1 MVDYHSLKIAACVKQ
16 LHSSLNGLSEKQ
28 VTGRFSRFGKNELPK
43 KKSLSRIK
51 ILISQFNNALIYILL
66 FTGILSL
73 AIKAINEAWV
83 IFGAVAINVIV
94 GFFQENKA
102 NNAIAKLKELVEHSA
117 LVLRDGKDIMI
128 DSADVTVGDIIFIRA
143 GNRVPADAR
152 LIDGADLL
160 IDEAMLTGESMP
172 SHKKIDLI
180 PKGAAMAD
188 RENMVYAGTM
198 VVSGLGRA
206 LVTAIG
212 GHTEIGKIAGL
223 VKETKEEK
231 TPLQLRLSRF
241 SRLLAMLFGVIC
253 AVIVV
258 AGISRGHDLFEM
270 LRVGAAV
277 GVASI
282 PEGLVVSVTFIL
294 ALGMQRILKEKAL
307 TRKLIAAE
315 TLGSTTVICSDKT
328 GTLTEGKMHV
338 AHIIIGER
346 EYEIKT
352 MGSRQD
358 ETEAKAASLALQA
371 GMMCN
376 DAIIE
381 NPQDELGSWRFI
393 GTPTETTLLS
403 AAIQSGLDRDKLLEA
418 EPQVDELSFNSKR
431 KYMLSLHQLG
441 RRHYKLYEKGAPE
454 KLLAQAD
461 KYYHLGEEHKLGE
474 AGLARLKK
482 TYEALTSRGLRV
494 IGLATREIK
503 RSVNKGEFIPGEID
517 WEEIN
522 KELTFIGFIAIKD
535 PLRPEAKETITVAQ
549 SAGIRPVLITGDHQ
563 LTAKAIAKEVG
574 LAAGSENIIIGSD
587 LENVSDEELIKLVKK
602 IDVYARVSPH
612 HKLRIVKALQE
623 RGEVVAMTGDGINDS
638 PALKA
643 ADIGIALG
651 TGTDIAKEA
660 SDIVLLD
667 NNFKT
672 IVSAIKQGRV
682 IFKNIRKVITY
693 LISDSLS
700 EITLIVGSILLN
712 TPLAIL
718 PAQILWINIVND
730 GLPHFSLAFER
741 DHGEVMKEKPMRK
754 NEPLLTHEMTTII
767 FGVGLLRDIL
777 LFCLFYFLYLKWH
790 ARPDMMQYLVT
801 LIFITLG
808 VKSLMSIFSLRSF
821 GRHIW
826 QYNPFSNKYMVI
838 AVVASFSLLLLSV
851 YWPPLRDLLHNSPLI
866 DAKVWMIAFTI
877 GFINILLIEA
887 VKVFYATPQKVSVKN

>member
-1 MVDYHSLKIAACVKQ
+1 MTDFHSLNIAASVKK

-28 VTGRFSRFGKNELPK
+28 VKARFSHFGKNELPK
-43 KKSLSRIK
+43 KQSLSRIT
-51 ILISQFNNALIYILL
+51 IFISQFNNALIYILL

-73 AIKAINEAWV
+73 VIGAINEAWV
-83 IFGAVAINVIV
+83 IFGAVAINVLV
-94 GFFQENKA
+94 GYFQENKA

-117 LVLRDGKDIMI
+117 LILRDGKDMMV
-128 DSADVTVGDIIFIRA
+128 DSADLTVGDIILIRA
-143 GNRVPADAR
+143 GNRIPADAR
-152 LIDGADLL
+152 LIEGADLL

-172 SHKKIDLI
+172 SHKKIDLV
-180 PKGAAMAD
+180 PKGAAIAD

-212 GHTEIGKIAGL
+212 ERTEIGKIAGL

-231 TPLQLRLSRF
+231 TPLQLRLSKF
-241 SRLLAMLFGVIC
+241 SRLLAMVFGFVCVAIVI
-253 AVIVV
+253 
-258 AGISRGHDLFEM
+258 AGLLRGHDLFEM
-270 LRVGAAV
+270 LRIGAAV

-294 ALGMQRILKEKAL
+294 ALGMQRILKKKAL
-307 TRKLIAAE
+307 TRRLIAAE

-346 EYEIKT
+346 EYEVKT

-358 ETEAKAASLALQA
+358 EKEAKVASLALQA

-393 GTPTETTLLS
+393 GTPTEIALMS
-403 AAIQSGLDRDKLLEA
+403 AAIQSGLDRDKLLET
-418 EPQVDELSFNSKR
+418 EPQVDELPFTSER
-431 KYMLSLHQLG
+431 KYMLSLHSLG
-441 RRHYKLYEKGAPE
+441 HRHYKLYEKGAPE
-454 KLLAQAD
+454 KLLAKAV
-461 KYYHLGEEHKLGE
+461 KYYHLGEEHKLGQTE
-474 AGLARLKK
+474 LARLKK
-482 TYEALTSRGLRV
+482 TYEALTSQGLRV
-494 IGLATREIK
+494 IGLATKEIK
-503 RSVNKGEFIPGEID
+503 RAAEEGEFVPGEID

-535 PLRPEAKETITVAQ
+535 PLRPEAKETIAIAKT
-549 SAGIRPVLITGDHQ
+549 AGIRTIVITGDHQ

-574 LAAGSENIIIGSD
+574 LAVGPENIIIGED
-587 LENVSDEELIKLVKK
+587 LENVSDEELKKLVKK

-623 RGEVVAMTGDGINDS
+623 RGEVVAMTGDGINDA

-643 ADIGIALG
+643 ADIGISLG
-651 TGTDIAKEA
+651 TGTDIAKET

-693 LISDSLS
+693 LISDSMS
-700 EITLIVGSILLN
+700 EITLIVGSILFN

-730 GLPHFSLAFER
+730 GFPHFSLAFER
-741 DHGEVMKEKPMRK
+741 DHGEVMKEKPTRK
-754 NEPLLTHEMTTII
+754 DEPLLTREMKTII
-767 FGVGLLRDIL
+767 FGVGLIRDIL
-777 LFCLFYFLYLKWH
+777 LFCFFYFLYLKWQ
-790 ARPDMMQYLVT
+790 ARPEMMQYLIT
-801 LIFITLG
+801 LIFIILG

-821 GRHIW
+821 KRSIFRH
-826 QYNPFSNKYMVI
+826 NPFSNKYLVA
-838 AVVASFSLLLLSV
+838 AVGVSFGLLLLSA

-866 DAKVWMIAFTI
+866 DLKVWLIAIAI
-877 GFINILLIEA
+877 GFINILLIEI
-887 VKVFYATPQKVSVKN
+887 VKLFYAKN

>member
-1 MVDYHSLKIAACVKQ
+1 MTDYHSLKIGACAKQ
-16 LHSSLNGLSEKQ
+16 LHSSLDGLSEKQ
-28 VTGRFSRFGKNELPK
+28 VKARFNHFGKNELPK
-43 KKSLSRIK
+43 KQSLSRIK
-51 ILISQFNNALIYILL
+51 IFISQFNNALIYILL
-66 FTGILSL
+66 FTGILSFV
-73 AIKAINEAWV
+73 IGAINEAWV

-102 NNAIAKLKELVEHSA
+102 NNAIAKLKEMVEHSA
-117 LVLRDGKDIMI
+117 LVLRDGKDITI
-128 DSADVTVGDIIFIRA
+128 DSADVTVGDIILIRA

-152 LIDGADLL
+152 LIEGADLL

-206 LVTAIG
+206 MVTATAK
-212 GHTEIGKIAGL
+212 HTEIGKIAGL

-241 SRLLAMLFGVIC
+241 SRLLAILFGVVC
-253 AVIVV
+253 AVIVLV
-258 AGISRGHDLFEM
+258 GISRGHDLFEM

-282 PEGLVVSVTFIL
+282 PEGLIVSVTFIL
-294 ALGMQRILKEKAL
+294 ALGMQRILKKKAL

-315 TLGSTTVICSDKT
+315 TLGSITVICSDKT

-358 ETEAKAASLALQA
+358 EAEAKAASLALQA

-393 GTPTETTLLS
+393 GTPTEIALLS
-403 AAIQSGLDRDKLLEA
+403 AAVQSGLDKDKLLET
-418 EPQVDELSFNSKR
+418 EPQIDELPFNSER
-431 KYMLSLHQLG
+431 KYMLSLHSLG
-441 RRHYKLYEKGAPE
+441 HRHYKLYEKGAPE
-454 KLLAQAD
+454 KLLAKAN
-461 KYYHLGEEHKLGE
+461 KYYHLGEERLLNE
-474 AGLARLKK
+474 AGVSRLKK
-482 TYEALTSRGLRV
+482 TYEALTGRGLRV
-494 IGLATREIK
+494 IGLATKEIK
-503 RSVNKGEFIPGEID
+503 RSVKEGEFVPGEID
-517 WEEIN
+517 WEKIDQG
-522 KELTFIGFIAIKD
+522 LTFVGFIAIKD
-535 PLRPEAKETITVAQ
+535 PLRLEAKETITIAR
-549 SAGIRPVLITGDHQ
+549 SAGIRTILITGDHQ
-563 LTAKAIAKEVG
+563 LTARAIAKEVG
-574 LAAGSENIIIGSD
+574 MPTKAENIIIGSD
-587 LENVSDEELIKLVKK
+587 LENVSDEELVKLVKK
-602 IDVYARVSPH
+602 IDIYARVSPH
-612 HKLRIVKALQE
+612 HKLRIVRALQE
-623 RGEVVAMTGDGINDS
+623 RGDVVAMTGDGINDS

-643 ADIGIALG
+643 ADIGISLG
-651 TGTDIAKEA
+651 TGTDIAKET

-693 LISDSLS
+693 LISDSMS

-741 DHGEVMKEKPMRK
+741 DHGEVMKEKPTRK
-754 NEPLLTHEMTTII
+754 DEPLLTNEMKTII
-767 FGVGLLRDIL
+767 FGVGLFRDIL
-777 LFCLFYFLYLKWH
+777 LFCFFYYLYLKWQTQ
-790 ARPDMMQYLVT
+790 PEMIQYLVT
-801 LIFITLG
+801 LIFIILG

-826 QYNPFSNKYMVI
+826 QHNPFNNKYMVI
-838 AVVASFSLLLLSV
+838 AVGASFSLLFLSV
-851 YWPPLRDLLHNSPLI
+851 YWPPLRDLLGNSPI
-866 DAKVWMIAFTI
+866 INPTAWMIAFTI
-877 GFINILLIEA
+877 GVINILLIEA
-887 VKVFYATPQKVSVKN
+887 VKAFYRKD

>member
-1 MVDYHSLKIAACVKQ
+1 MVDFHSLNIAASVKQ
-16 LHSSLNGLSEKQ
+16 LHSSLNGLTEKQ
-28 VTGRFSRFGKNELPK
+28 VQGRLNRFGKNELPK
-43 KKSLSRIK
+43 KGSLSRIT
-51 ILISQFNNALIYILL
+51 IFISQFNNALIYILL

-73 AIKAINEAWV
+73 IIGAINEAWV
-83 IFGAVAINVIV
+83 IFGAVAINVLV
-94 GFFQENKA
+94 GYFQENKA

-117 LVLRDGKDIMI
+117 LVLRDGKDFMI
-128 DSADVTVGDIIFIRA
+128 DSADVIVGDIILIRA

-152 LIDGADLL
+152 LIEGADLL
-160 IDEAMLTGESMP
+160 INEAMLTGESMP
-172 SHKKIDLI
+172 SHKKIDLV
-180 PKGAAMAD
+180 PKGAAIAD

-212 GHTEIGKIAGL
+212 ESTEIGKIAGL

-231 TPLQLRLSRF
+231 TPLQLRLSKF
-241 SRLLAMLFGVIC
+241 SRLLAMVFGFVCAAIVIT
-253 AVIVV
+253 
-258 AGISRGHDLFEM
+258 GLLRGHDLFEM
-270 LRVGAAV
+270 LRTGAAV

-294 ALGMQRILKEKAL
+294 ALGMQRILKKKAL
-307 TRKLIAAE
+307 TRRLIAAE

-358 ETEAKAASLALQA
+358 EKEAKVASLALQA

-393 GTPTETTLLS
+393 GTPTEVALLS
-403 AAIQSGLDRDKLLEA
+403 AAIQSGLDRDKLLET
-418 EPQVDELSFNSKR
+418 EPQVDELPFTSER
-431 KYMLSLHQLG
+431 KYMLSLHSLG

-454 KLLAQAD
+454 KLLAKAV
-461 KYYHLGEEHKLGE
+461 KYYHLGEEHKLGQAE
-474 AGLARLKK
+474 LTRLKK
-482 TYEALTSRGLRV
+482 AYEALTSQGLRV
-494 IGLATREIK
+494 IGLATKEI
-503 RSVNKGEFIPGEID
+503 RRTTEEGEFVPGEMD

-535 PLRPEAKETITVAQ
+535 PLRPEAKETIAIAK
-549 SAGIRPVLITGDHQ
+549 SAGIRTIVITGDHQ
-563 LTAKAIAKEVG
+563 LTAKAIAREVG
-574 LAAGSENIIIGSD
+574 LAVGPENIIIGED
-587 LENVSDEELIKLVKK
+587 LENVSDEELKKLVKK

-651 TGTDIAKEA
+651 TGTDIAKET

-700 EITLIVGSILLN
+700 EITLIVGSILYSF
-712 TPLAIL
+712 
-718 PAQILWINIVND
+718 
-730 GLPHFSLAFER
+730 GHF
-741 DHGEVMKEKPMRK
+741 
-754 NEPLLTHEMTTII
+754 
-767 FGVGLLRDIL
+767 
-777 LFCLFYFLYLKWH
+777 
-790 ARPDMMQYLVT
+790 ARPDT
-801 LIFITLG
+801 LD
-808 VKSLMSIFSLRSF
+808 KYCERRFS
-821 GRHIW
+821 
-826 QYNPFSNKYMVI
+826 PF
-838 AVVASFSLLLLSV
+838 FSGL
-851 YWPPLRDLLHNSPLI
+851 
-866 DAKVWMIAFTI
+866 
-877 GFINILLIEA
+877 
-887 VKVFYATPQKVSVKN
+887 

>member
-1 MVDYHSLKIAACVKQ
+1 MTDFHSLNIAACVKH
-16 LHSSLNGLSEKQ
+16 LHSSLNGLTEKQ
-28 VTGRFSRFGKNELPK
+28 VVGRFARFGKNELPK
-43 KKSLSRIK
+43 KKSLSRIA
-51 ILISQFNNALIYILL
+51 IFISQFNNALIYILL
-66 FTGILSL
+66 FTGVLSF

-83 IFGAVAINVIV
+83 IFGAVAINVLV
-94 GFFQENKA
+94 GYFQENKA
-102 NNAIAKLKELVEHSA
+102 NNAIAKLKEMVEHSA

-128 DSADVTVGDIIFIRA
+128 DSADVTVGDIILIRA
-143 GNRVPADAR
+143 GNRVSADAR

-160 IDEAMLTGESMP
+160 VDEAMLTGESMP

-180 PKGAAMAD
+180 PRGAAMAD

-206 LVTAIG
+206 MVTAIG
-212 GHTEIGKIAGL
+212 EHTEIGKIAGM

-231 TPLQLRLSRF
+231 TPLQLRLARF
-241 SRLLAMLFGVIC
+241 SRLLAMMFGVIC
-253 AVIVV
+253 AAIVI
-258 AGISRGHDLFEM
+258 AGIARGHDLFEM

-294 ALGMQRILKEKAL
+294 ALGMQRILKKKAL

-352 MGSRQD
+352 MGSRQE

-393 GTPTETTLLS
+393 GTPTEIALLS
-403 AAIQSGLDRDKLLEA
+403 AAVQSGLDRDKLLET
-418 EPQVDELSFNSKR
+418 EPRVDELPFNSER
-431 KYMLSLHQLG
+431 KYMLSLHSLG

-454 KLLAQAD
+454 KLLARAV
-461 KYYHLGEEHKLGE
+461 KYYHLGKEHKLNH

-482 TYEALTSRGLRV
+482 TYEALTGSGLRV

-503 RSVNKGEFIPGEID
+503 RSVDEGEFIRGEIE
-517 WEEIN
+517 WEDVN
-522 KELTFIGFIAIKD
+522 RELTFIGFIAIKD
-535 PLRPEAKETITVAQ
+535 PLRGEAKETIAIAK

-574 LAAGSENIIIGSD
+574 LPVGSENIIIGSD
-587 LENVSDEELIKLVKK
+587 LENVSDEDLVKLVKK
-602 IDVYARVSPH
+602 IDIYARVSPH
-612 HKLRIVKALQE
+612 HKLRIVKALQK

-643 ADIGIALG
+643 ADIGISLG
-651 TGTDIAKEA
+651 TGTDIAKET

-700 EITLIVGSILLN
+700 EIALIVGSILFN

-741 DHGEVMKEKPMRK
+741 DHGEVMKEKPTRK
-754 NEPLLTHEMTTII
+754 DEPLLTNEMKTII
-767 FGVGLLRDIL
+767 FGVGLIRDIL
-777 LFCLFYFLYLKWH
+777 LFCFFYYLYLKWQT
-790 ARPDMMQYLVT
+790 RPEMMQYLVT
-801 LIFITLG
+801 LMFIILG

-826 QYNPFSNKYMVI
+826 QYNPFKNKYMAI
-838 AVVASFSLLLLSV
+838 AVSVSFSLLLLSV
-851 YWPPLRDLLHNSPLI
+851 YWPPLRDLLCNSPLI
-866 DAKVWMIAFTI
+866 DARAWMIAFTI

-887 VKVFYATPQKVSVKN
+887 VKIFYMIPKKLSAKN